1 MEKDFQKSK
10 EILNSKL
17 KMIAD
22 RNERFVIINDELEEL
37 RLLIREFLSQLI
49 LNSQI
54 DSDSQKNTD

>member
-49 LNSQI
+49 LNGQI